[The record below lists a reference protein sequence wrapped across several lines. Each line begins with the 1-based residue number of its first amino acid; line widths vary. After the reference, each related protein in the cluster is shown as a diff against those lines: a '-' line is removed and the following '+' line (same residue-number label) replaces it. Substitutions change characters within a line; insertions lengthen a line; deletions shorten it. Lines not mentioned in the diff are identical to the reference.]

1 MSRTVPWRNKPTNL
15 ITQMLPVANEYKL
28 YLVHETGPT
37 SFVFKD
43 EQDNKFKVKVEI
55 VRYRLEVWSPVPVGS

>member
-1 MSRTVPWRNKPTNL
+1 MSRGVAWRNKPTPL

-43 EQDNKFKVKVEI
+43 DSDNKFKVA
-55 VRYRLEVWSPVPVGS
+55 PVPAR